1 MHQLSAI
8 CPSLLYYVFVTN
20 AIVSGEIAA
29 FFVYLA
35 GTCGTFRFYGPADG
49 RALFGT

>member
-20 AIVSGEIAA
+20 AIVLDEIAA

-35 GTCGTFRFYGPADG
+35 GTCGTFCLYVPAGG
-49 RALFGT
+49 RALFGM